1 MRFDDREVHSLVQSY
16 ERATEN
22 NRQPYYYVED
32 LETIVNYYYDTGSFE
47 QMSAAIEFAILLHP
61 HSLIFKIKEI
71 QLDLATKNFTR
82 AQAKLQQI
90 E

>member
-22 NRQPYYYVED
+22 NRQPYYDVED

-47 QMSAAIEFAILLHP
+47 QMRSEERRVG
-61 HSLIFKIKEI
+61 KEC
-71 QLDLATKNFTR
+71 R
-82 AQAKLQQI
+82 SRWSPYH
-90 E
+90 